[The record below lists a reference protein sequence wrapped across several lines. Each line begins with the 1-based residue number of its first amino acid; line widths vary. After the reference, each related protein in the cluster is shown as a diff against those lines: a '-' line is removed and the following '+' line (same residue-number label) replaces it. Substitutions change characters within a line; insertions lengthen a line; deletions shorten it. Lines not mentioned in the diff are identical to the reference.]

1 MNTLRAYA
9 SIFSIRFQALLQYRA
24 VAFAGLV
31 TQFFWGLMLVMI
43 YQAFYRSTTRA
54 QPIDIAEV
62 ITYVWLGQAF
72 LVMLPWNNDPELAAL
87 MRNGNIAY
95 ELLRPLDL
103 YTFWYVRCAALRT
116 APMLLRAVPM
126 FIITGLFFHLR
137 APASLA
143 ATGAWLA
150 AMLGALLLGCA
161 ITMLTSISLLWTVA
175 GDGFT
180 MLVVSSVTLLSGMII
195 PLPLFPAW
203 AQTPLRLLP
212 FSGLLDAPFR
222 LYLGHLP
229 PSALAGVLARQL
241 LWTAVLIVGG
251 RLILA
256 RGMKRLVV
264 QGG

>member
-1 MNTLRAYA
+1 MSTVRAYA

-43 YQAFYRSTTRA
+43 YQAFYRSSTRT
-54 QPIDIAEV
+54 QPIDCAEV

-72 LVMLPWNNDPELAAL
+72 LVMLPWNADPELAAL

-116 APMLLRAVPM
+116 APMLLRAAPM
-126 FIITGLFFHLR
+126 FIITGLFFHLS

-143 ATGAWLA
+143 SAFAWGA

-175 GDGFT
+175 GDGFSLLT
-180 MLVVSSVTLLSGMII
+180 WSGVSLLSGMII

-203 AQTPLRLLP
+203 AQTPLRALP
-212 FSGLLDAPFR
+212 FSGLLDMPFR

-229 PSALAGVLARQL
+229 PSALGGVLAHQL
-241 LWTAVLIVGG
+241 IWTIILIAGG
-251 RLILA
+251 RFLLA
-256 RGMKRLVV
+256 RGMRRLVV